1 MSKNVLDMRVTEV
14 AVDRGIVLVW
24 SGRKIGWAEGAVA
37 KSDVLRGTLA
47 AAAGAARFFGG
58 FLHSCLHPKNVALK
72 PAYSKRKGS
81 RDIGSPQE

>member
-1 MSKNVLDMRVTEV
+1 
-14 AVDRGIVLVW
+14 
-24 SGRKIGWAEGAVA
+24 
-37 KSDVLRGTLA
+37 VLRGTLA